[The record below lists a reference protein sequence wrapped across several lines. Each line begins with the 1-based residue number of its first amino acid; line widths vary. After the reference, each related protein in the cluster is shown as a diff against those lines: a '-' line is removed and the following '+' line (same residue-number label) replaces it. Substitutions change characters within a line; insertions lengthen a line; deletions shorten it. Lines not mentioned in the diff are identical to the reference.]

1 MKPSDTNTIPEVERR
16 KKELGFM
23 GHITETLIG
32 KQSRKVAFGIWVF
45 IIANGMR
52 ERHADMPWDLW
63 WKCVLLSG
71 ALIGLG
77 TVLDDIV
84 STFGNAVAGF
94 AANKVGAVL
103 QTKTETIVKTTEE
116 TNATAQP
123 S

>member
-1 MKPSDTNTIPEVERR
+1 MDDKGLPEINRR
-16 KKELGFM
+16 KKEIGFF
-23 GHITETLIG
+23 GHILETLIG

-77 TVLDDIV
+77 TVLDEMV
-84 STFGNAVAGF
+84 AKFGDTIAVVAG
-94 AANKVGAVL
+94 NRIKTAVE
-103 QTKTETIVKTTEE
+103 TKTETTVTTEAPVV
-116 TNATAQP
+116 TPAA
-123 S
+123 

>member
-1 MKPSDTNTIPEVERR
+1 MNENIIPEVERR
-16 KKELGFM
+16 QKETGVTRHL
-23 GHITETLIG
+23 IETLIG

-77 TVLDDIV
+77 TVLDDLI
-84 STFGNAVAGF
+84 SKFGEKVVGF
-94 AANKVGAVL
+94 AANKINTVIE
-103 QTKTETIVKTTEE
+103 TKTIQKSETEVS
-116 TNATAQP
+116 Q
-123 S
+123 

>member
-1 MKPSDTNTIPEVERR
+1 MNPSIVPEVNKRR
-16 KKELGFM
+16 PETGIIRHVF
-23 GHITETLIG
+23 ETLIG

-77 TVLDDIV
+77 TVLDEIV
-84 STFGNAVAGF
+84 ATFGNTVAGV
-94 AANKVGAVL
+94 AANKVKAVVE
-103 QTKTETIVKTTEE
+103 TKTATVTTETSE
-116 TNATAQP
+116 TTPPPA